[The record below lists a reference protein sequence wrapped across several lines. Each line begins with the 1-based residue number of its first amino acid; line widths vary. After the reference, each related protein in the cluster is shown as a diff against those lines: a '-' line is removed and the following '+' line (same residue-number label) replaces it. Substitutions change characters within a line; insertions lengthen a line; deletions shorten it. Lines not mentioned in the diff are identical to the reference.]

1 MNIFV
6 GNVIAI
12 TQQALWGRSLDYCNV
27 GGGRNIVYSEV
38 TQSWP
43 QPMCMPPDPIS
54 ICTPHH
60 TPHDTPIPVPLYLYP
75 YTCAPTLFNTFTP
88 AGRLEGPQV
97 GRHRGILHAGQVVLA
112 RADERAGTGRAA
124 MVLQRDLATG

>member
-1 MNIFV
+1 MRIAHTHEYPHTHPLIRHPQPPPSPSPLRYPYPRYGLTMNIFV

-43 QPMCMPPDPIS
+43 
-54 ICTPHH
+54 
-60 TPHDTPIPVPLYLYP
+60 
-75 YTCAPTLFNTFTP
+75 
-88 AGRLEGPQV
+88 
-97 GRHRGILHAGQVVLA
+97 
-112 RADERAGTGRAA
+112 
-124 MVLQRDLATG
+124 